1 MARYVHC
8 LSAESGNIKI
18 NLACLVKVLFFYCTR
33 DHGGLHSFPTRRSSD
48 LQANI
53 LAATADHPDLPGK
66 AMNIGCG
73 GRYSINELLRHLQE
87 IMGTDVTPAYV
98 APRPG
103 DVRDSQADITLART
117 LKIGRAHV

>member
-73 GRYSINELLRHLQE
+73 RSEEHTSELQSRENL
-87 IMGTDVTPAYV
+87 VC
-98 APRPG
+98 G
-103 DVRDSQADITLART
+103 DLLEKNRSGNSSGQTMV
-117 LKIGRAHV
+117 